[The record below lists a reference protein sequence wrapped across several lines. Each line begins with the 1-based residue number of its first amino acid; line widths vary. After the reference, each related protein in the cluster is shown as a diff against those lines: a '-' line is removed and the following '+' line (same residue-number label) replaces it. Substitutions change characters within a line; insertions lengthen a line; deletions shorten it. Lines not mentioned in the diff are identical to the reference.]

1 MTSPYPE
8 ALRPKIYRNIEGLD
22 AKFPVIE
29 FAVRMTVDVTG
40 SCSAR
45 STDADKSDVYATS
58 ARVHVPD
65 HPCCH
70 SPSADPDA
78 QPSKNGMR
86 SNSEHT
92 SDSVK
97 QATLQGGGTSHSD
110 TGEELQ
116 TSSDGLPRPEVLTA
130 DILRALAQSN
140 STDVVTDT
148 PSVYSRDSNQC
159 SSDGKA
165 STRSTDTME
174 LLRRRNIPKVGNRV
188 WRNTLSDASS
198 LHLIGQARPGWLS
211 DLDFASTEIARHLD
225 QVENKV
231 AAGKGQVKLE
241 AGNTESNLL
250 GLHSDRCDKETSK
263 TPEYKASRSRPGTPY
278 ADMGSEHS
286 TPRRFIAA
294 ASETE
299 ARELGLQFPLRI
311 GNLYAGF

>member
-1 MTSPYPE
+1 
-8 ALRPKIYRNIEGLD
+8 
-22 AKFPVIE
+22 
-29 FAVRMTVDVTG
+29 MTVDVTG

-45 STDADKSDVYATS
+45 STDADKTDIYATP
-58 ARVHVPD
+58 AQDGVPD

-70 SPSADPDA
+70 SSDVDRVTQA
-78 QPSKNGMR
+78 SKNGMR
-86 SNSEHT
+86 SNFEHT

-97 QATLQGGGTSHSD
+97 QTGLQGRGTSHSD

-116 TSSDGLPRPEVLTA
+116 TSSDRLPRPEVLTA

-140 STDVVTDT
+140 STDVVTDA

-198 LHLIGQARPGWLS
+198 LHLLGQARHGWLS

-225 QVENKV
+225 RVES
-231 AAGKGQVKLE
+231 KGYVQFE
-241 AGNTESNLL
+241 TGNSESNLL
-250 GLHSDRCDKETSK
+250 GPHPDPGGKETSK
-263 TPEYKASRSRPGTPY
+263 AREYKASTNRPGTPY
-278 ADMGSEHS
+278 ADIGSEHS